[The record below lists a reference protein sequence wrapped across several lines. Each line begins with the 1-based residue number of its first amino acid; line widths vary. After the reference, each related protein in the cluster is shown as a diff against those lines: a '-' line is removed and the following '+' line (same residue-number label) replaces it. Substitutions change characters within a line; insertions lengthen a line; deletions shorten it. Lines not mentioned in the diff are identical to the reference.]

1 MECEAARRHG
11 LGRARQRVRATKG
24 LNDRDKKIGRR
35 SSKCGKGNAEAATR
49 RRGGRKKGWNKTKPA
64 PVEDTSGRHK
74 WKTQVEDTSGRH
86 KCSTAPAQAQ
96 PAPLGPVSGTA
107 RPAAG
112 CTAGTRPAGT
122 RLAGCSVGRLAG
134 RAASVRPVFPVRESE
149 LQGGS
154 RRRSRRRS
162 SMRRSTTRTRTRTT
176 RTTRMTRMR
185 GCREG

>member
-1 MECEAARRHG
+1 MTHLERRVECEAARRHG

-64 PVEDTSGRHK
+64 P
-74 WKTQVEDTSGRH
+74 VEDTSGRH